1 MFPLLTFS
9 KWHKHL
15 TPSVSEISCLNWA
28 AHPFALFLKQ
38 NLAVWP
44 MNSHNCFMLIIWS
57 SFPRMTLLKWRKEKK
72 KCFPWTTF
80 WKLFTWGHYH
90 IYPACSLLTELD
102 ANVYSPNS
110 GYQPEVISCPKE
122 HLATSGP
129 SFGCHD
135 YRKAIGI
142 YWVEVRHVS
151 KPAT

>member
-1 MFPLLTFS
+1 MTQTLDPFS
-9 KWHKHL
+9 FRDFLFKL
-15 TPSVSEISCLNWA
+15 GCSSICFVSETESCRVAHELSQLLHVNHLELISKND
-28 AHPFALFLKQ
+28 
-38 NLAVWP
+38 
-44 MNSHNCFMLIIWS
+44 
-57 SFPRMTLLKWRKEKK
+57 TLEMEEGKK

-129 SFGCHD
+129 SCGCHD